1 MQLRPDRGEPHLAFA
16 RYNLFLNKFEAARAE
31 ITIVRRLLPN
41 NPDGLFF
48 EARIERRQNRWD
60 DSLAH
65 ARRAYELDPQ
75 NAEIIEWLCE
85 DYRLMRRFAEG
96 EQFAYQAMKRKP
108 EFTSS
113 LYAIIAQMKL
123 AEGEPEAAHE
133 ILARLSPAI
142 GIETRF
148 QTALYLRD
156 YNSAIQILASTP
168 AEQADNFF
176 DGKPPFSR
184 ADGEVALAC
193 GNKNAAEAAFRGARE
208 DWEKGTKN
216 GRRDEWYFISVAL
229 LDAGLGRKEEA
240 IHEAQRAME
249 LVPIESDAL
258 YGGEM
263 VGKLAQVYAWTD
275 EPALAIEKLDMLAKM
290 PSDVSYGDLRFNPG
304 WDSLR
309 NQPRFQKILADLE
322 PKKLGN

>member
-96 EQFAYQAMKRKP
+96 E
-108 EFTSS
+108 
-113 LYAIIAQMKL
+113 
-123 AEGEPEAAHE
+123 PEAAHE
-133 ILARLSPAI
+133 ILARLSSAI